1 MSENNGAMSGE
12 IQSSVIK
19 EAIASTP
26 KWVFAFGGMNIVL
39 TICVVAILQG
49 TGMAGPL
56 QRVVNARAAGI
67 ERAAESIDKS
77 AATLNGLAAMVDS
90 FSVRM
95 DEVEKRLDRIDK
107 FHKSRNI
114 TTDK

>member
-1 MSENNGAMSGE
+1 MADNNGAISGDV
-12 IQSSVIK
+12 QSGVIK

-39 TICVVAILQG
+39 TICIVAILQG

-56 QRVVNARAAGI
+56 QRVVNAQAANI

-77 AATLNGLAAMVDS
+77 ATTLNSLAASIDS
-90 FSVRM
+90 FSIRM
-95 DEVEKRLDRIDK
+95 DEAERRLDRIDK
-107 FHKSRNI
+107 FHKEKNI
-114 TTDK
+114 ATAK